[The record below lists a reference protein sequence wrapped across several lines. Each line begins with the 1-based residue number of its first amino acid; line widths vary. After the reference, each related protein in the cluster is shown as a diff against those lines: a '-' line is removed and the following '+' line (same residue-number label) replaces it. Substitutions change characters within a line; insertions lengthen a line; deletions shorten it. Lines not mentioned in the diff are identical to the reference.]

1 MFNFNLATF
10 ISRALL
16 LVPALTVHEYA
27 HAWTANRFG
36 DSTPRINGRLTL
48 NPLVHL
54 DPIGSLMVIVAGF
67 GWAKPVP
74 VNPYTLRQH
83 SRSALMWVSL
93 AGPLSNF
100 LMAILAALP
109 FQLELLT
116 LNDLYAAYAVQQS
129 SLLPTPAG
137 FLFDFITINL
147 VLGLFNLIP
156 LPPLDGDKIAQFF
169 MPDRWQ
175 DALAGIRP
183 YGPMILIL
191 LFVIGPSIGLDF
203 LGWIIR
209 RPLGLMLNLL
219 IGL

>member
-1 MFNFNLATF
+1 MLNINLATF

-16 LVPALTVHEYA
+16 LVPALTVHEFA
-27 HAWTANRFG
+27 HAWTANSFG
-36 DSTPRINGRLTL
+36 DSTPKVNGRLTL

-54 DPIGSLMVIVAGF
+54 DPIGSLMLIVAGF

-83 SRSALMWVSL
+83 SRAALMWVAL

-109 FQLELLT
+109 FQLNLIT
-116 LNDLYAAYAVQQS
+116 LNDLFASYSAQRSA
-129 SLLPTPAG
+129 LFPTPAG

-156 LPPLDGDKIAQFF
+156 LPPLDGDKIVQYF
-169 MPDRWQ
+169 MPDQWQ
-175 DALAGIRP
+175 EALAGIRP
-183 YGPMILIL
+183 YGPMILIF
-191 LFVIGPSIGLDF
+191 LFVVGPSLGIDL

-209 RPLGLMLNLL
+209 RPLGLLL
-219 IGL
+219 GLLLGL